1 MALEVTQILQLIHR
15 TACGTQAFAPDIANT
30 LKQSQ
35 MKKLSNAPEMGDKFL
50 KKFSRRCDCILYT
63 VYNLY
68 VKEKGPQPTRYGP
81 AQGVRKRRGSVRS
94 DRFYLFLTS
103 IL

>member
-1 MALEVTQILQLIHR
+1 MALEITQILQLIHR
-15 TACGTQAFAPDIANT
+15 TACGTQAFALDTANT

-63 VYNLY
+63 I
-68 VKEKGPQPTRYGP
+68 
-81 AQGVRKRRGSVRS
+81 
-94 DRFYLFLTS
+94 LFLYKKTLLGRNQRVTL
-103 IL
+103 IQEWDPKL